1 MSNIPATPPV
11 VLEELEALGENLQRA
26 TINVRELLGPFYSVI
41 EIDDVQGGRIIA
53 SARASATVED
63 TEFDLRGVLLD
74 AQFSGGLPTG
84 TTLGVNGMASDLSML
99 NKVPGMGDSN
109 KHLMVVEPFSSAVL
123 TILATTLGGD

>member
-1 MSNIPATPPV
+1 MYKR
-11 VLEELEALGENLQRA
+11 Q
-26 TINVRELLGPFYSVI
+26 
-41 EIDDVQGGRIIA
+41 
-53 SARASATVED
+53 ED

-99 NKVPGMGDSN
+99 NMVPGMDGSN
-109 KHLMVVEPFSSAVL
+109 KHIMVVEPFSSAVL